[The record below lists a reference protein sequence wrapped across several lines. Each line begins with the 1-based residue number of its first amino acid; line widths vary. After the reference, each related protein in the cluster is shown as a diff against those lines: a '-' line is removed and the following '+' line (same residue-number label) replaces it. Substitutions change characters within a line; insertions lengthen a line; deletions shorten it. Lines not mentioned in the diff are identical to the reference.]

1 MSVSSTHRKVLA
13 VSLAVLGVA
22 GLSLAS
28 ASTLN
33 VTGSGSTIQA
43 GVDAVGAC
51 QGTSAVAASFGAPVL
66 TSGAYRTTSV
76 SLSGIVAACAGK
88 SLKVAF
94 LDSTGTSVE
103 SAAITLPAAS
113 GAPLATQTV
122 TVGSGLDSAA
132 LSKVAVT
139 IYG

>member
-1 MSVSSTHRKVLA
+1 MPTKNTHRKVLA
-13 VSLAVLGVA
+13 VALGVVGVA

-33 VTGSGSTIQA
+33 VSGSSSNIQA
-43 GVDAVGAC
+43 GVDTVGAC
-51 QGTSAVAASFGAPVL
+51 QGTGTVAASFGSPTL
-66 TSGAYRTTSV
+66 SSGAYKTTNV
-76 SLSGIVAACAGK
+76 TLSGIVAACAGK

-94 LDSTGTSVE
+94 VDSSGATVE
-103 SAAITLPAAS
+103 SSALTLPAAT
-113 GAPLATQTV
+113 GATLGAQTV

-132 LSKVAVT
+132 LAKVAVT